1 MITIGTTFNY
11 CGLCKVINITNTII
25 TYIDH
30 NNVIALIDINLL
42 NKYFKENKKDI
53 NDIFNKTNY

>member
-11 CGLCKVINITNTII
+11 CGLCKVINITNSTI

-30 NNVIALIDINLL
+30 NNVTGLMDINLL
-42 NKYFKENKKDI
+42 IKYFKENKKDI
-53 NDIFNKTNY
+53 NDL

>member
-11 CGLCKVINITNTII
+11 CGLCKVININNSTV

-30 NNVIALIDINLL
+30 NNITALIDINVLI
-42 NKYFKENKKDI
+42 KYFKENKKDI
-53 NDIFNKTNY
+53 NDISNETNY